1 MVLIDLYSV
10 GDQIFFSHITI
21 IDTNLNSNGTSNKT
35 KDVQCEYSHYDQDD
49 LKKNQ
54 NPTKVFM
61 RKNSR

>member
-1 MVLIDLYSV
+1 MNLKKAGCKKQGHCYSKREET
-10 GDQIFFSHITI
+10 S
-21 IDTNLNSNGTSNKT
+21 SNKT
-35 KDVQCEYSHYDQDD
+35 KDVQCDHSHYDQDD